1 MVEVQYGAQ
10 GRMKYHP
17 NHKKPYTTRELA
29 YVCKYYGFGKVK
41 AIALALG
48 RTESTIRQ
56 LVNTLRKNG
65 VFEKYKDMEVCIIA
79 VEAKV
84 KFELNEEQ
92 KLQFQNVRENEGEQ
106 EAFYFLEEMIMKE
119 IDLAEFVEMEY
130 KDEK

>member
-1 MVEVQYGAQ
+1 M
-10 GRMKYHP
+10 
-17 NHKKPYTTRELA
+17 
-29 YVCKYYGFGKVK
+29 
-41 AIALALG
+41 
-48 RTESTIRQ
+48 
-56 LVNTLRKNG
+56 
-65 VFEKYKDMEVCIIA
+65 A